1 MLRDRQGMASYID
14 AGSKV
19 AAFTPVMENGWT
31 VAVALPESEFAQRAN
46 IVGKQM
52 LLIVVIAASITVFVG
67 VLFSWQ
73 FVKPIKQLAQAT
85 NVISAGGMPRQLDS
99 SSRDELGILTRSF
112 NHMVRNL
119 RRVQAELVQSEKL
132 SSVGRLAT
140 GVAHEI
146 RNPLNDMKVA
156 AEILYRK
163 NPTAREADDL
173 IKLIVDEISHL
184 EIFVADFL
192 SYARQPPLKTI
203 DFDANQLVTDVLL
216 TSRSRIEK
224 NSIELKME
232 LTPAGPLV
240 SIDPFQMERA
250 LLNIVFNAVEA
261 MPSGGCLSIV
271 TEIVAGNL
279 TLNDRLRIQVI
290 DTGQG
295 LSNDQLS
302 HVFDPFFT
310 TKDHGTGL
318 GLSLTKSIVE
328 AHHGSIAILMNEGPG
343 LTVAVELPIIGSET

>member
-1 MLRDRQGMASYID
+1 M
-14 AGSKV
+14 
-19 AAFTPVMENGWT
+19 
-31 VAVALPESEFAQRAN
+31 
-46 IVGKQM
+46 
-52 LLIVVIAASITVFVG
+52 
-67 VLFSWQ
+67 
-73 FVKPIKQLAQAT
+73 
-85 NVISAGGMPRQLDS
+85 
-99 SSRDELGILTRSF
+99 
-112 NHMVRNL
+112 
-119 RRVQAELVQSEKL
+119 
-132 SSVGRLAT
+132 
-140 GVAHEI
+140 
-146 RNPLNDMKVA
+146 
-156 AEILYRK
+156 
-163 NPTAREADDL
+163 
-173 IKLIVDEISHL
+173 
-184 EIFVADFL
+184 
-192 SYARQPPLKTI
+192 
-203 DFDANQLVTDVLL
+203 VTDVLL